1 MAIRAVGDIIEDY
14 DTDKLFP
21 TLGDTKIR
29 VTGLG
34 ELSPIGHFFNLAIFL
49 IAQSGTIFGGSTE
62 KSYALIFDKK
72 WVGLHFGRFFYKLV
86 PKQDH
91 TVAL

>member
-34 ELSPIGHFFNLAIFL
+34 ELLPIGHFFNLAIFL
-49 IAQSGTIFGGSTE
+49 KCPKWYNFWGLYG
-62 KSYALIFDKK
+62 KK
-72 WVGLHFGRFFYKLV
+72 LCINF
-86 PKQDH
+86 
-91 TVAL
+91 